1 MIKELNIYIL
11 TPFPFTKEQINK
23 AKIILKKFDDFE
35 KKNLKFVEK
44 KNSLENFIYSK
55 REWLNN
61 KNENKKYAKEEEL
74 KEFEEKLNNLKL
86 WYDTNAENSDINSI
100 EEKIKEAR
108 ESYKIFSKRIEKEKK
123 RNNSIKY
130 FNSELTSALRQG
142 KNWISEKPW
151 IESYYN
157 TTFTDYVNELKKWID
172 KIEEEQNKLNEYE
185 EPIFNKDEM
194 DKKLEELRAEAKK
207 MKNIQRPIVTEKS
220 DL

>member
-1 MIKELNIYIL
+1 M
-11 TPFPFTKEQINK
+11 
-23 AKIILKKFDDFE
+23 
-35 KKNLKFVEK
+35 
-44 KNSLENFIYSK
+44 
-55 REWLNN
+55 
-61 KNENKKYAKEEEL
+61 
-74 KEFEEKLNNLKL
+74 KLNNLKL
-86 WYDTNAENSDINSI
+86 WYDTNAENSDLNSI

-130 FNSELTSALRQG
+130 FNSELTSVLRQG

-185 EPIFNKDEM
+185 EPIFNKEEM